1 MKFALYYTQSCPFC
15 VRVLMALPDMN
26 VEVEKRNLNSDP
38 KWRQELSQATGRTTV
53 PCLKITDD
61 NGQEQWMF
69 ESADIIR
76 RLQKA

>member
-61 NGQEQWMF
+61 SGKEQWMF

-76 RLQKA
+76 YLQKA